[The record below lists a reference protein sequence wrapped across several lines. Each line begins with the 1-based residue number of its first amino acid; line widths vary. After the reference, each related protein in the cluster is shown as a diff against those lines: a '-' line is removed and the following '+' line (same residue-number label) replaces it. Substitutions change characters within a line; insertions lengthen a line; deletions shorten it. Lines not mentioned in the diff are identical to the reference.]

1 MEAKEAVM
9 TKDYLVEFG
18 REEVHRLD
26 HEKALARFGEL
37 YRDMKTANSVN
48 CMEGVPAKFDL
59 HYLFADILDCL
70 DLLSFNNLSKVI
82 GIVNAG
88 KIWQNVK
95 NQRE

>member
-1 MEAKEAVM
+1 MDRNWV
-9 TKDYLVEFG
+9 VEFG

-26 HEKALARFGEL
+26 HERVLARFGEL
-37 YRDMKTANSVN
+37 YRDIKTANNVN
-48 CMEGVPAKFDL
+48 CLDGVRTKFDL
-59 HYLFADILDCL
+59 HYLFADILECL